1 MALERDAGAPLLQ
14 LQRRYARVALDQLQ
28 SPVLAFILHVW
39 DEKRKERAYPR
50 RDELRPQDFAPYLRH
65 LTLAQFSEGSCDF
78 ELRIIGDEIVQA
90 YGENFTGRTLSS
102 IAEFVGDAV
111 VSAYHTVVQGGVP
124 ILLHGFFERPR
135 NHHFRREV
143 LLMPV
148 GADGK
153 VDFVLSAGMLTPRE
167 SEPQRDADVAESTA
181 AA

>member
-1 MALERDAGAPLLQ
+1 LQ
-14 LQRRYARVALDQLQ
+14 LQRRYTRVALDQLQ
-28 SPVLAFILHVW
+28 SPVLGFILRVW
-39 DEKRKERAYPR
+39 DEKRTGRAYPA
-50 RDELRPQDFAPYLRH
+50 RDDLRPQDFAPYLRH
-65 LTLAQFSEGSCDF
+65 LTLARFVEGSCDF

-111 VSAYHTVVQGGVP
+111 VSAYHAVVGEGGP
-124 ILLHGFFERPR
+124 ILLHGIFESSR

-148 GADGK
+148 GVDGK
-153 VDFVLSAGMLTPRE
+153 VEFVLSAGMLTPRE
-167 SEPQRDADVAESTA
+167 SEPQGDADIAESTA